1 MLNQILKE
9 IETAQGVV
17 DINQLSRK
25 TGIERPAL
33 EGMLQTLEAMGRLNS
48 AGSVRQP
55 VSCMAACK
63 GCSGMQGC
71 SLMRIKNSR

>member
-1 MLNQILKE
+1 MFSQILNE
-9 IETAQGVV
+9 IKAAQGVV

-33 EGMLQTLEAMGRLNS
+33 EGMLQTLEGMGRLKS
-48 AGSVRQP
+48 AGPVRQP

-63 GCSGMQGC
+63 GCSGVRGC
-71 SLMRIKNSR
+71 SLIKMKNSR